1 MFKLDRLP
9 TDKVVRYKTEPDPLL
24 SQQKQQRENSQNAYF
39 RNNRTPCYER
49 FIIYAPQLV
58 KKEGWDRFFLPLSLG
73 NTARHLS
80 IPWRVEHT
88 RQDREKGGPRE
99 YTHTHMGVHKDRG
112 YLKKG
117 NFSNQLGCCLS
128 NKWKIK
134 NGLRKMFTK
143 SVKKSWK

>member
-58 KKEGWDRFFLPLSLG
+58 KKEG
-73 NTARHLS
+73 
-80 IPWRVEHT
+80 
-88 RQDREKGGPRE
+88 
-99 YTHTHMGVHKDRG
+99 
-112 YLKKG
+112 
-117 NFSNQLGCCLS
+117 
-128 NKWKIK
+128 
-134 NGLRKMFTK
+134 
-143 SVKKSWK
+143 